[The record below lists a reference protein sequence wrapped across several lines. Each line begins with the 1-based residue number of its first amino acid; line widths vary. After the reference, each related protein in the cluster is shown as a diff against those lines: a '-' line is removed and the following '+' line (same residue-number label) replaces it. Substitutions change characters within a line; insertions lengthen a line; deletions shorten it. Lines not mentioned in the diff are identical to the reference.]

1 MFIKSYSNLSI
12 TKGKIHGHPKD
23 LLSFKAITLLDQ
35 DLLVI
40 SYSAMATWLYL
51 ELINPVDTFCG
62 ATLTGYHLD
71 GFDCSHFEC
80 TAAEIDWSYEIKG
93 FISSCKPTSNTG
105 EYRIEVQPFCPGK
118 IKTSYTIKP
127 QNQLPIRQ
135 GEEVHLVQTFSQL
148 ITLNQSNLIS
158 SIYSV
163 PVVHFLEKQSLSFQA
178 KIA

>member
-1 MFIKSYSNLSI
+1 M
-12 TKGKIHGHPKD
+12 TKGIIPGHPKN

-35 DLLVI
+35 DLLVV

-80 TAAEIDWSYEIKG
+80 TAVEIDWSYEIKG
-93 FISSCKPTSNTG
+93 FISSCKQTSNTD

-118 IKTSYTIKP
+118 IKTSYTITP
-127 QNQLPIRQ
+127 DNQTRIHQ
-135 GEEVHLVQTFSQL
+135 GAEVHLVQTFTQH
-148 ITLNQSNLIS
+148 ITLNQSNIIS

-163 PVVHFLEKQSLSFQA
+163 PDVHFLEKQSLSFQA